1 MAAFSDGVG
10 MFHNLIWQQKQ
21 LKWEHFILLDKTDI
35 DKVQLWRHNLKMKM
49 EKICNVL
56 LQ

>member
-1 MAAFSDGVG
+1 MMTLMAAFSDGVG

-21 LKWEHFILLDKTDI
+21 LKWEHFILLDITDI
-35 DKVQLWRHNLKMKM
+35 DNLKM